1 MLKST
6 VLASGIAL
14 AAAST
19 ILVAA
24 PAQAAITHFIVYH
37 SQSFTQDASGL
48 SAPVLGVETVT
59 ITGANGEF
67 DGGSVTSPDG
77 SVYAAIDVSSP
88 GYPFGQF
95 DAYFGPQPFGTFTV
109 NLRDSATLAADSAS
123 LSYTADHYP
132 DIAPQV
138 GNYAALQSFDPTRDN
153 SIVLTSGFTVPAD
166 ATDASTTF
174 YIYDIASSNRL
185 LQYSLSPSATVF
197 DVPANTAT
205 LGEKIGY
212 YFESDIDYDTTVG
225 GVVDTNVYRKIT
237 TGYINAAAT
246 PGVPEPSTW
255 AMMLVGVGGVAAAS
269 RARSRRRLLQTLA
282 G

>member
-1 MLKST
+1 MNV
-6 VLASGIAL
+6 VLN
-14 AAAST
+14 T
-19 ILVAA
+19 
-24 PAQAAITHFIVYH
+24 
-37 SQSFTQDASGL
+37 
-48 SAPVLGVETVT
+48 
-59 ITGANGEF
+59 
-67 DGGSVTSPDG
+67 
-77 SVYAAIDVSSP
+77 
-88 GYPFGQF
+88 
-95 DAYFGPQPFGTFTV
+95 
-109 NLRDSATLAADSAS
+109 
-123 LSYTADHYP
+123 
-132 DIAPQV
+132 APQ
-138 GNYAALQSFDPTRDN
+138 QDISHR
-153 SIVLTSGFTVPAD
+153 TSLDAD
-166 ATDASTTF
+166 REMLLREL
-174 YIYDIASSNRL
+174 RL
-185 LQYSLSPSATVF
+185 KIELLVDGVSF